1 MTEKVVSKVAKGY
14 YIQRNIGGVGD
25 IFRAIPVEDL
35 SKWEIYVAYC
45 NEIGR
50 STWRTVWV
58 YVDVTTMTGRSD
70 EEEYQIYEELFRD

>member
-50 STWRTVWV
+50 ST
-58 YVDVTTMTGRSD
+58 
-70 EEEYQIYEELFRD
+70 